1 MNSLNI
7 VGRIGRVSDVNQT
20 KSGKSVMNFTVA
32 VDNGKNKSTNE
43 QYPATWFEVT
53 LWEKVA
59 DNLSQYLRKG
69 DRVAVSGKAGL
80 KVDKGKDGEVYPK
93 LTIEFPYVELLGD
106 KRTEDASEDEVESED
121 EEEETTSRSRAGF

>member
-59 DNLSQYLRKG
+59 DNLAQYLRKG

-93 LTIEFPYVELLGD
+93 LTIEFPYVELLGN
-106 KRTEDASEDEVESED
+106 KRTEPEDGGDEAETED
-121 EEEETTSRSRAGF
+121 EEETASRAGF